1 FHRGWPSGPRPSVTV
16 FMLSNTQAHGTP
28 PSSSAIASSP
38 RSNGS
43 SVIRRV
49 HRTASVRLYF
59 RRAAK
64 KTRRTTSVP
73 SGTHASPQST
83 WRNSPAS
90 PSKRIT
96 GAAAAAR
103 TRFRP
108 ATKRYQ
114 LAALAVYGVVASAR
128 QLEHPLHRQ
137 VGLEP
142 ADHRGLPVRPRARP

>member
-1 FHRGWPSGPRPSVTV
+1 
-16 FMLSNTQAHGTP
+16 M
-28 PSSSAIASSP
+28 
-38 RSNGS
+38 
-43 SVIRRV
+43 
-49 HRTASVRLYF
+49 RLYF

-128 QLEHPLHRQ
+128 ASSSIRLTGRSASSQPTTAGSQCAH
-137 VGLEP
+137 GL
-142 ADHRGLPVRPRARP
+142 DRAGRA